1 MRLEHLNIKV
11 NNIEDSVR
19 FYQTVFPNWKVRG
32 EGMWSVNGKPG
43 RWLHI
48 GDDFQYLTLNA
59 NDENKHHHFENQP
72 IGLSHFAFEVS
83 DLQGIVS
90 RLQQAGYEPSGQGAE
105 SDHRTNIYFRDP
117 SGFEIEFVQYHS
129 NEISERN
136 YYG

>member
-32 EGMWSVNGKPG
+32 EGMWSVNGEPG

-59 NDENKHHHFENQP
+59 NDGSKHHHFKNQP
-72 IGLSHFAFEVS
+72 IGLH
-83 DLQGIVS
+83 Q
-90 RLQQAGYEPSGQGAE
+90 
-105 SDHRTNIYFRDP
+105 
-117 SGFEIEFVQYHS
+117 
-129 NEISERN
+129 
-136 YYG
+136 